1 MKKIFIIMGILVMIM
16 SCDGSNENSGNT
28 ENNQTNNG
36 FVRFGDIDLK
46 VSIVD
51 FRRRDLPYLSD
62 EFDAIFTIKNN
73 GNNKDYLQIKTPCYY
88 KDRSLYNIHMET
100 FDIIASGKEYK
111 YKYIGNGNVMKKY
124 KERKDD
130 YGRTIGYEY
139 METIDPNLIV
149 CKAEESIVRY

>member
-1 MKKIFIIMGILVMIM
+1 MKKIFIIMGMLVMIM
-16 SCDGSNENSGNT
+16 SCDGSNENSENT
-28 ENNQTNNG
+28 GNNQTNNG

-46 VSIVD
+46 VSIVN
-51 FRRRDLPYLSD
+51 FRRRDQNPRD

-88 KDRSLYNIHMET
+88 KDKPLEENIHMET
-100 FDIIASGKEYK
+100 FDIIVSGKEYK
-111 YKYIGNGNVMKKY
+111 YKYIGNANVEKKY
-124 KERKDD
+124 KERRDD
-130 YGRTIGYEY
+130 NGITIGYEY